1 MALRHATTLAVL
13 IGSAVG
19 AAGWLH
25 GTYRIRSAT
34 AERAD
39 SVDTVLL
46 QQKID
51 SLTAE
56 NEKLRS
62 LSQGGGEFAI
72 PADAVTSV
80 ETQTGLSFLST
91 PIIHMIAAE
100 ELRDRI
106 LASLEKRL
114 GPGGLE
120 DRNTAYQ
127 LIGWLGMNDRFGSQ
141 CAAMRA
147 VGARTWFDETS
158 TEGWVTHRFQNDNI
172 PDQSSLLRLL
182 TRILLQQH
190 FPLPQGEIEDERIR
204 VREAIHSGVSAT
216 VEAKFFQDN
225 ARSLGFMPL
234 KEDSEAQQ
242 LLFSLP
248 PFLQGLASFSAMEGK
263 TYADSLAVRGRSEL
277 MKALHTPPP
286 STAEMLFP
294 YERPL
299 RVTQATLPS
308 TPGEVVLEDAGGA
321 LGMKLWLDP
330 LGDIVRS
337 RAMAETL
344 CHDRWR
350 LFATDDFH
358 HHIVWVSEWLDVT
371 AAQDAAKAFCSMAAA
386 HAGSDG
392 DLVLGVAIKTPE
404 GRMVRIDQPT
414 PTSLRFI
421 NVADQQ
427 TLDAIR

>member
-1 MALRHATTLAVL
+1 MALRHATTLVVL
-13 IGSAVG
+13 LGSAVG

-25 GTYRIRSAT
+25 ASYRLRSAN
-34 AERAD
+34 AESTN
-39 SVDTVLL
+39 SVDVVML

-72 PADAVTSV
+72 PADAVTHV

-91 PIIHMIAAE
+91 PIIHKIVAE

-127 LIGWLGMNDRFGSQ
+127 LIGWLGVNDRFGSQ
-141 CAAMRA
+141 WAALRA

-172 PDQSSLLRLL
+172 PDQASLLRLL

-190 FPLPQGEIEDERIR
+190 FPLPQGGIEDESHR
-204 VREAIHSGVSAT
+204 VREALHSGVAAT

-225 ARSLGFMPL
+225 ARAQGFMPL
-234 KEDSEAQQ
+234 KEDTEAQQ

-248 PFLQGLASFSAMEGK
+248 PFLQGLTSFAAMEGK
-263 TYADSLAVRGRSEL
+263 TYADSIAIRGRSEL
-277 MKALHTPPP
+277 MKALHSPPQ
-286 STAEMLFP
+286 STAEILFP
-294 YERPL
+294 YERPQ
-299 RVTQATLPS
+299 RAAQAAFPV
-308 TPGEVVLEDAGGA
+308 TPGEIVLEDSGGA

-337 RAMAETL
+337 RSMAETL

-358 HHIVWVSEWLDVT
+358 HHVVWVSEWLDVA
-371 AAQDAAKAFCSMAAA
+371 AAQNAANAFLSMAAVL
-386 HAGSDG
+386 AGSDA
-392 DLVLGVAIKTPE
+392 DLTIGVAIKTPE
-404 GRMVRIDQPT
+404 GRLIRIDQPT
-414 PTSLRFI
+414 PTSLRFL
-421 NVADQQ
+421 NVGDQQ